1 MKVPPL
7 VAFSRRVRRD
17 SAMFVI
23 PKLLNTE
30 QIAEITEAL
39 KDAVWQDGKLTT
51 SDDLKNIKSN
61 KQVLEKT
68 VIAKVERA
76 LFASPGF
83 RNSVLLKGFCKT
95 MIVKYE
101 KDMHYG
107 THSDAWIQNG
117 RRADFS
123 FTLFLNDKDD
133 YKGGELIIEELGM
146 EKRIKLDAGSLLLYP
161 STALHRVNKVTEGI
175 RLVAVGWVTS
185 HIRNEEYR
193 SILHNLSQ
201 ATAEIYKA
209 QGASMPYTKLTQ
221 VYNNLM
227 RLWSD

>member
-1 MKVPPL
+1 
-7 VAFSRRVRRD
+7 
-17 SAMFVI
+17 MFVI
-23 PKLLNTE
+23 QKLLTSE
-30 QIAEITEAL
+30 QITEIKEAL
-39 KDAVWQDGKLTT
+39 KGAEWQDGKLTT
-51 SDDLKNIKSN
+51 SHDLKDVKSN
-61 KQVLEKT
+61 KQILEKD
-68 VIAKVERA
+68 VIEKVEKA
-76 LFASPGF
+76 LLASPAF

-133 YKGGELIIEELGM
+133 YEGGELIIEEMGM
-146 EKRIKLDAGSLLLYP
+146 EKRIKLDSGSLLVYP
-161 STALHRVNKVTEGI
+161 STVLHRVNKVTNGV
-175 RLVAVGWVTS
+175 RLVAVGWVMS
-185 HIRNEEYR
+185 HIRNEECR
-193 SILHNLSQ
+193 NILRNLAQ
-201 ATAEIYKA
+201 ATSEIYEKH
-209 QGASMPYTKLTQ
+209 GASVPYTKLTQ